1 MQPIR
6 LTIQPTD
13 APGSPAVL
21 EDALRLVPGVISV
34 HAVPGGME
42 LIVEAAASVRADD
55 LIAAARKAGYIAV
68 VAG

>member
-6 LTIQPTD
+6 LTIEPTD

-34 HAVPGGME
+34 HAFPGGTE
-42 LIVEAAASVRADD
+42 LIVEAAVNVRSDD